1 MMCNNCMWAIWDYAK
16 IECVA
21 CMADADDKCPTSEDI
36 ATANKGGYL
45 AFYGCSK
52 DDEE

>member
-1 MMCNNCMWAIWDYAK
+1 MMCNNCIWAIWDYAG

-21 CMADADDKCPTSEDI
+21 CMADVDDKCPTSEDI
-36 ATANKGGYL
+36 DIANKNGYL